1 MFKVH
6 CLSAIDR
13 LTHRLS
19 EEQRVVA
26 RQSLR
31 FMVIGYT
38 ILSRTGLKGYGRRD
52 NARRT
57 AFRFFVVSP
66 VSLGLNALWTWLFAT
81 KLGFEK
87 HVPLIPIPF
96 VTPIAT
102 FTLNRKWVFA

>member
-1 MFKVH
+1 MFKVR
-6 CLSAIDR
+6 CLSIIDR

-19 EEQRVVA
+19 EEQRIVA
-26 RQSLR
+26 RQLLR
-31 FMVIGYT
+31 FLVIGY
-38 ILSRTGLKGYGRRD
+38 ILRSRFTFQGHGRRD

-57 AFRFFVVSP
+57 TFRFFVVSP

-87 HVPLIPIPF
+87 HVPLIPISF

>member
-1 MFKVH
+1 MFKVR

-31 FMVIGYT
+31 FMVTDY
-38 ILSRTGLKGYGRRD
+38 ILHSRFSFQGHGRRN

-57 AFRFFVVSP
+57 VFRFFVVSP

-87 HVPLIPIPF
+87 HIPLIPISF